1 MSNRAIRIG
10 IACMGLPAA
19 VAAFAQAQT
28 TTPEITVTATRTER
42 VADEVSASVSV
53 RDRDS
58 LDERLV
64 EDIRDLVR
72 DEPGVTVRRAPARFV
87 AVGPQ
92 QTGRAGN
99 EGFNIRGIEGNRV
112 LILIDG
118 LRLPNAFS
126 SFGRGDYAD
135 TSLVSR
141 MEILRGPAS
150 ALYGSDGLAGAVS
163 IVTPDPADLLARSR
177 ADRHVGWRIAYDG
190 SDEGWANTASA
201 AVRFGGVEALAMA
214 TVRRARELDNQ
225 GDNAAANVTRTRP
238 NPQQFDTA
246 ALLTKLVWAAAPDNR
261 VRLTVEGLR
270 QRVDTDAL
278 SARAVPPLAP
288 TSILAVTAVDR
299 LRRARASVDQR
310 IDRAGFA
317 FADALRWAVYV
328 QDTADRQRAFEDRN
342 TVPDRIR
349 DGRYEERSLGASLEL
364 DKRIGSVWPQRL
376 TWGAD
381 VASTRYENLRDGTVP
396 PPGQPFPYKDF
407 PDTDYTLIGIFAQ
420 DDIALA
426 GGRLALVPALRYD
439 AFRLVPE
446 ASALFAG
453 APVRLADSALSPK
466 LALQWLPRDGVNVYA
481 YGARGFRA
489 PTAEQV
495 NSGFTNPV
503 SNYLSIGNPDL
514 KPETSR
520 TLEVG
525 AKLRGPRARATVALF
540 EGRYADFIEQVR
552 VRGSFTPA
560 DPAVF
565 QYVSLRDV
573 RIRGAEV
580 GGEFSPLPAW
590 TFSAAL
596 AWAEGDD
603 RNSGQPLNSV
613 NPLQAVAGMR
623 WRAAPTLALRL
634 DLRHAARKR
643 ASDAD
648 SSSFT
653 PPATQ
658 FLSPSFTAIDLTL
671 AWRPR
676 RKVAVN
682 AGVFNLT
689 DRTHWHWT
697 DVRGLAAGSP
707 IADAFTQPGRYVAV
721 NGRIDL

>member
-1 MSNRAIRIG
+1 LSNHAVRIG
-10 IACMGLPAA
+10 IACVGSLAA
-19 VAAFAQAQT
+19 LAAFAQAPT

-42 VADEVSASVSV
+42 AADEVAASVSV
-53 RDRDS
+53 RDRES

-87 AVGPQ
+87 AVGPA
-92 QTGRAGN
+92 QTGRPGN

-135 TSLVSR
+135 ASLVSR
-141 MEILRGPAS
+141 VEILRGPAS

-163 IVTPDPADLLARSR
+163 IVTPDPVDLLARSR
-177 ADRHVGWRIAYDG
+177 ADRHFGWRLAYDG

-201 AVRFGGVEALAMA
+201 AARFGAFEALAMA

-225 GDNAAANVTRTRP
+225 GDNDAANVTRTRP
-238 NPQQFDTA
+238 NPQQFDTT
-246 ALLTKLVWAAAPDNR
+246 ALLAKLVWTAAPGNR

-278 SARAVPPLAP
+278 SAAAVPPLAP
-288 TSILAVTAVDR
+288 ASILAVTADDR

-310 IDRAGFA
+310 VERAGFA

-342 TVPDRIR
+342 TAPDRIR
-349 DGRYEERSLGASLEL
+349 DGRYEERSVGASLEL
-364 DKRIGSVWPQRL
+364 DKRIGSPWPQRL

-381 VASTRYENLRDGTVP
+381 VARTRYENLRDGTVP

-407 PDTDYTLIGIFAQ
+407 PDTDYTLIGVFAQ

-426 GGRLALVPALRYD
+426 GGRFALVPALRYD

-446 ASALFAG
+446 ASPLFAG

-466 LALQWLPRDGVNVYA
+466 LALQWLPRDGANVYV

-495 NSGFTNPV
+495 NNGFSNPV

-525 AKLRGPRARATVALF
+525 AKLRGSRARATVALF

-565 QYVSLRDV
+565 QYVNLRDV
-573 RIRGAEV
+573 RIRGAEA

-590 TFSAAL
+590 TFSASL
-596 AWAEGDD
+596 AWAEGED

-613 NPLQAVAGMR
+613 NPLQVAAGMR
-623 WRAAPTLALRL
+623 WQAEPTLALRL

-648 SSSFT
+648 SSSFA

-658 FLSPSFTAIDLTL
+658 FLPPSFTVVDLAV

-676 RKVAVN
+676 RNVAVN

-689 DRTHWHWT
+689 DRKYWHWT